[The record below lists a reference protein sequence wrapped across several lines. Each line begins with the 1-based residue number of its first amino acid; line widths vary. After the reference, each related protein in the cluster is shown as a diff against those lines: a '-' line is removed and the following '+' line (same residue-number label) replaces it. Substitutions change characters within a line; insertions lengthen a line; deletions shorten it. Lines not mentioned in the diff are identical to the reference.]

1 MRNRG
6 PDETTEEHVF
16 ENVFFDLNKAVLRQE
31 SQIELNLFARYL
43 NENPS
48 IKIELGGHTDSRG
61 NQEKN
66 NLLSEQRA
74 GAVYTYLI
82 KKGISAERIT
92 FKGYGSSLPLFT
104 DERIEQMNTSKE
116 KEAAHQQNRRTAWRE
131 IF

>member
-1 MRNRG
+1 M
-6 PDETTEEHVF
+6 F

-92 FKGYGSSLPLFT
+92 FKGYGSSLPLYT
-104 DERIEQMNTSKE
+104 DERIEQMSTSKE